1 MYQEPEVDLSVEYC
15 GLRFENPFVLSS
27 APPTD
32 SYEMVQAAFQ
42 QGWAGAIMKT
52 TSVES
57 YQVDITY
64 PIMTSMDWEEKKAI
78 ALGNIDNISEYHMD
92 VMEEAVRKLKDEF
105 HGKIVGLSLW
115 GTTNK
120 NHWEELT
127 KRSVGI
133 GADLVEIS
141 MSCPTDSPFAK
152 TSLMAGQI
160 PDDVKRILGWV
171 KKHSGEM
178 PVIAKLTSQ
187 VTDIT
192 EIVEAV
198 QEAGG
203 DGVCASDTV
212 HGLLGIDLDTFI
224 PHPNI
229 NGKSTFCG
237 VSGPVVK
244 PITLRTLATIAR
256 ASGIPLAAS
265 GGATTWEDAVEFML
279 VGASTVQFCT
289 AVMHYGF
296 DIVEDLKEGLAYFLE
311 EKGLASASDLI
322 GKALP
327 NILPH
332 GELLIKKDVVASI
345 DESTCTKCGMCY
357 YACRDG
363 GHQAYDLGEDG
374 LPQADPEKCYGC
386 GLCVEIC
393 PVECISLVP
402 RPRS

>member
-1 MYQEPEVDLSVEYC
+1 MYQEPKADLSVEYC
-15 GLRFENPFVLSS
+15 GLRFVNPFVLSS

-32 SYEMVQAAFQ
+32 SYEMVRRAFEA
-42 QGWAGAIMKT
+42 GWAGAIMKT

-57 YQVDITY
+57 YQVDIAY
-64 PIMTSMDWEEKKAI
+64 PIMTSMGWEDKKGV
-78 ALGNIDNISEYHMD
+78 ALGNIDNISEHHMD
-92 VMEEAVRKLKDEF
+92 VMEDTVRSLKNEF
-105 HGKIVGLSLW
+105 PDRVVGLSLW

-120 NHWEELT
+120 GHWEELT
-127 KRSVGI
+127 RRSVDV

-141 MSCPTDSPFAK
+141 MSCPTDSPFARR
-152 TSLMAGQI
+152 SLMVGQV

-171 KKHSGEM
+171 RKHSGNM
-178 PVIAKLTSQ
+178 PVVAKLTSQ

-198 QEAGG
+198 EEAGG
-203 DGVCASDTV
+203 DGVCASDTF
-212 HGLLGIDLDTFI
+212 HGLLGIDLNTFV
-224 PHPNI
+224 PNPSI

-237 VSGPVVK
+237 VSGPVLK
-244 PITLRTLATIAR
+244 PITLRTLAMIAK
-256 ASGIPLAAS
+256 SSSIPLAAS
-265 GGATTWEDAVEFML
+265 GGATTWQDAAEFML

-296 DIVEDLKEGLAYFLE
+296 DIVEDLKDGLAYFLE
-311 EKGLASASDLI
+311 DKALSSASDLI
-322 GKALP
+322 GKALA
-327 NILPH
+327 NIVPH

-345 DESTCTKCGMCY
+345 DEPPCTRCGMCY

-374 LPQADPEKCYGC
+374 LPKPDPDKCYGC

-393 PVECISLVP
+393 PVECIALVP
-402 RPRS
+402 RP

>member
-1 MYQEPEVDLSVEYC
+1 MYQEPKVDLSVEYC
-15 GLRFENPFVLSS
+15 GIRFENPFVLSS

-32 SYEMVQAAFQ
+32 SYEMVKRAFEV
-42 QGWAGAIMKT
+42 GWAGAIMKT

-57 YQVDITY
+57 YQVDISY
-64 PIMTSMDWEEKKAI
+64 PIMTSMDYEEKKGV
-78 ALGNIDNISEYHMD
+78 ALGNIDNISEWHMD
-92 VMEEAVRKLKDEF
+92 VMEDAVRKLKDEF
-105 HGKIVGLSLW
+105 PSKVVGLSLW

-120 NHWEELT
+120 DHWEELT
-127 KRSVGI
+127 RRSVDV

-152 TSLMAGQI
+152 TSLMVGQV
-160 PDDVKRILGWV
+160 PDEVKRVLGWV
-171 KKHSGEM
+171 KKYSGKM
-178 PVIAKLTSQ
+178 PVVAKLTSQ

-192 EIVEAV
+192 EIVKAV
-198 QEAGG
+198 EEAGG

-212 HGLLGIDLDTFI
+212 HGLLGIDLNALV
-224 PHPNI
+224 PYPNI

-244 PITLRTLATIAR
+244 PITLRTLAMIAK
-256 ASGIPLAAS
+256 SSDIPLAAS
-265 GGATTWEDAVEFML
+265 GGATTWQDAAEYML

-289 AVMHYGF
+289 AVMHYGY

-311 EKGLASASDLI
+311 DKGLSSATDLI

-327 NILPH
+327 SLVPH
-332 GELLIKKDVVASI
+332 GELLVKKDVVASV
-345 DESTCTKCGMCY
+345 DEVICTKCGMCY

-363 GHQAYDLGEDG
+363 GHQTYELREDG
-374 LPQADPEKCYGC
+374 LPKPDPEKCYGC
-386 GLCVEIC
+386 GLCVEVC

-402 RPRS
+402 RPS

>member
-1 MYQEPEVDLSVEYC
+1 MYQEPKVDLSVEYC
-15 GLRFENPFVLSS
+15 GIRFENPFVLSS

-32 SYEMVQAAFQ
+32 SYEMVKRAFEA
-42 QGWAGAIMKT
+42 GWAGAIMKT

-57 YQVDITY
+57 YQVDISY
-64 PIMTSMDWEEKKAI
+64 PIMTSMDYEEKKGV
-78 ALGNIDNISEYHMD
+78 ALGNIDNISEWHMD
-92 VMEEAVRKLKDEF
+92 VMEDAVRKLKDEF
-105 HGKIVGLSLW
+105 PSKVVGLSLW

-120 NHWEELT
+120 DHWEELT
-127 KRSVGI
+127 RRSVDV

-152 TSLMAGQI
+152 TSLMVGQV
-160 PDDVKRILGWV
+160 PDEVKRVLGWV
-171 KKHSGEM
+171 KKYSGKM
-178 PVIAKLTSQ
+178 PVVAKLTSQ

-198 QEAGG
+198 EEAGG

-212 HGLLGIDLDTFI
+212 HGLLGIDLNALV
-224 PHPNI
+224 PYPNI

-244 PITLRTLATIAR
+244 PITLRTLAMIAK
-256 ASGIPLAAS
+256 SSDIPLAAS
-265 GGATTWEDAVEFML
+265 GGATTWQDAAEYML

-289 AVMHYGF
+289 AVMHYGY

-311 EKGLASASDLI
+311 DKGLSSATDLI

-327 NILPH
+327 SLVPH
-332 GELLIKKDVVASI
+332 GELLVKKDVVASV
-345 DESTCTKCGMCY
+345 DEVICTKCGMCY

-363 GHQAYDLGEDG
+363 GHQTYELREDG
-374 LPQADPEKCYGC
+374 LPKPDPEKCYGC
-386 GLCVEIC
+386 GLCVEVC

-402 RPRS
+402 RPS

>member
-1 MYQEPEVDLSVEYC
+1 MYHEPKVDLSVEYC

-32 SYEMVQAAFQ
+32 SYEMVKRAFQ
-42 QGWAGAIMKT
+42 AGWAGAIMKT

-57 YQVDITY
+57 YQVDISY
-64 PIMTSMDWEEKKAI
+64 PIMTSMDYEDKKGVG
-78 ALGNIDNISEYHMD
+78 LGNIDNISEFHMD

-105 HGKIVGLSLW
+105 PSKIVGLSLW

-120 NHWEELT
+120 KHWEELT
-127 KRSVGI
+127 KRSIDV
-133 GADLVEIS
+133 GADLVEVS
-141 MSCPTDSPFAK
+141 MSCPTDSPFARA
-152 TSLMAGQI
+152 SLMVGQV
-160 PDDVKRILGWV
+160 PDDVKRVLGWV
-171 KKHSGEM
+171 KKHSGDM
-178 PVIAKLTSQ
+178 PVVAKLTSQ

-198 QEAGG
+198 EEAGG

-224 PHPNI
+224 PYPSI

-244 PITLRTLATIAR
+244 PITLRTLAMIAK
-256 ASGIPLAAS
+256 SSDIPLAAS
-265 GGATTWEDAVEFML
+265 GGATTWRDVAEYML

-289 AVMHYGF
+289 AVMHYGY

-311 EKGLASASDLI
+311 DKGLSSATDLV
-322 GKALP
+322 GQALP
-327 NILPH
+327 NLVPH
-332 GELLIKKDVVASI
+332 SDLVVKKDVVASV
-345 DESTCTKCGMCY
+345 DEATCTKCGMCY

-363 GHQAYDLGEDG
+363 GHQAYELAEDG
-374 LPQADPEKCYGC
+374 MPKTDPEKCYGC

-402 RPRS
+402 RP

>member
-1 MYQEPEVDLSVEYC
+1 MYQEPKVDLSVEYC
-15 GLRFENPFVLSS
+15 GIRFENPFVLSS

-32 SYEMVQAAFQ
+32 SYEMVKRAFEA
-42 QGWAGAIMKT
+42 GWAGAIMKT

-57 YQVDITY
+57 YQVDISY
-64 PIMTSMDWEEKKAI
+64 PIMTSMDYEEKKGV
-78 ALGNIDNISEYHMD
+78 ALGNIDNISEWHMD
-92 VMEEAVRKLKDEF
+92 VMEDAVRKLKDEF
-105 HGKIVGLSLW
+105 PRKVVGLSLW

-120 NHWEELT
+120 DHWEELT
-127 KRSVGI
+127 RRSVDV

-152 TSLMAGQI
+152 TSLMVGQV
-160 PDDVKRILGWV
+160 PDEVKRVLGWV
-171 KKHSGEM
+171 KKYSGRM
-178 PVIAKLTSQ
+178 PVVAKLTSQ

-198 QEAGG
+198 EEAGG

-212 HGLLGIDLDTFI
+212 HGLLGIDLSTLV
-224 PHPNI
+224 PYPNI

-244 PITLRTLATIAR
+244 PITLRTLAMIAK
-256 ASGIPLAAS
+256 SSDIPLAAS
-265 GGATTWEDAVEFML
+265 GGATTWQDAAEYML

-289 AVMHYGF
+289 AVMHYGY

-311 EKGLASASDLI
+311 DKGLSSATDLI

-327 NILPH
+327 SLVPH
-332 GELLIKKDVVASI
+332 GELLVKKDVVASV
-345 DESTCTKCGMCY
+345 DEVICTKCGMCY

-363 GHQAYDLGEDG
+363 GHQTYELREDG
-374 LPQADPEKCYGC
+374 LPKPDPEKCYGC
-386 GLCVEIC
+386 GLCVEVC

-402 RPRS
+402 RPS